1 MISGN
6 LKTNSDVTLN
16 FTPLFLELYETK
28 TGNELPAQINAP
40 AGTTAQT
47 LGFGLTTGLKYDNIV
62 VSASLN
68 YARTVA
74 NETNSTINA
83 WVFVGMA
90 GYDFGDVGMQILTGV
105 QYLSTDNTLV
115 GQLDLGRDKPLE
127 FSLDPKYEQT
137 LFMIGVNKDIGRN
150 WTASAFL
157 GLNGTRS
164 QVSAIFG
171 YRW

>member
-1 MISGN
+1 M
-6 LKTNSDVTLN
+6 
-16 FTPLFLELYETK
+16 
-28 TGNELPAQINAP
+28 
-40 AGTTAQT
+40 
-47 LGFGLTTGLKYDNIV
+47 
-62 VSASLN
+62 SASLN